1 MYVFL
6 ERTLGV
12 TDVLVGWMTVAGVR
26 ILLPFPGVAG
36 DLLREGVEAF
46 LDSSANWIPWLL
58 ED

>member
-1 MYVFL
+1 
-6 ERTLGV
+6 
-12 TDVLVGWMTVAGVR
+12 MTVAGVR
-26 ILLPFPGVAG
+26 ILLPFPGLPG